1 MAKKIERV
9 EMVDKR
15 GNIARPYPDAVDKWI
30 SAGWTLVEVAGAQAD
45 DDQEARKTVMAK
57 DYSDG
62 NS

>member
-1 MAKKIERV
+1 MVKKMERV

-15 GNIARPYPDAVDKWI
+15 GNIARPYPDAVETWI
-30 SAGWTLVEVAGAQAD
+30 AAGWKLVAVAEAQAD
-45 DDQEARKTVMAK
+45 DDQDARETVMTK